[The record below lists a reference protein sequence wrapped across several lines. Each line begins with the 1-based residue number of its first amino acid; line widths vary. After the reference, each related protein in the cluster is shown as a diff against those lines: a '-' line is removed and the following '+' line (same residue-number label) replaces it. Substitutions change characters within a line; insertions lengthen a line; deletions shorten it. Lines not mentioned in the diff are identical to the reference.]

1 MITEKRWSIVDIE
14 YFIVNS
20 QINCDIAVKMQL
32 ISNQINYNLNILFEN
47 LSLLINKNNIQ
58 VSYMSV

>member
-1 MITEKRWSIVDIE
+1 MDIE